1 MSVRRRAAKRDANEP
16 EIITALRAVGAV
28 VWQVSEKGVPDLVVG
43 YEGATF
49 LLEVKAPGKWLTP
62 DQKDVHAAWKG
73 GHIFVVETPA
83 QALRAIG
90 AGTHHGHVPWTDAER
105 DEFIPPPRKGR
116 KA

>member
-1 MSVRRRAAKRDANEP
+1 MSVRRRAARRDMNERD
-16 EIITALRAVGAV
+16 IITALESVGAV

-49 LLEVKAPGKWLTP
+49 LLEVKMPKKWLTQ

-73 GHIFVVETPA
+73 GQIFVVETPA